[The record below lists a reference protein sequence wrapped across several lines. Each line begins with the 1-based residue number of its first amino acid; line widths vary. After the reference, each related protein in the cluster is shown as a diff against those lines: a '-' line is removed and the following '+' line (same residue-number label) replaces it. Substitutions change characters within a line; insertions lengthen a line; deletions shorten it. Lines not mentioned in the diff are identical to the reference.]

1 MFIEFSMSSVIMA
14 ILTTNIFIV
23 VCGLILKNKKLLV
36 SIGYKVLIVTIVFSV
51 IRLVLPVGIRNVTRN
66 IYYSDFIND
75 IISLLRQDLYKSSS
89 LYLSITLFLFITWMT
104 VTCYKG
110 YQYIREYRLA
120 HSFLISHCQEVTG
133 ESKYQDILS
142 SICQKHGKRNV
153 FRIYLVPSI
162 NAPYIMG
169 MIKPY
174 ILIPESIDY
183 TESELKFCIYHE
195 ANHHFHHDLCIKHFI
210 NLLAI
215 LYWWNPVCKCLM
227 EETDILLEMHNDNE
241 FAKDGLLQEYLS
253 CLIEIAKKG
262 CPNSATLPF
271 ALAISTNPS
280 LLEKR
285 FEIMVSCPKSRNRI
299 KQNFV
304 ITILTLILLLSY
316 VFAFENCFST
326 TFISDKLISSDNDTY
341 IIDNL
346 DGSYDV
352 YYDSIY
358 LETVLS
364 LEYYNKSIPIYT
376 NEGETK

>member
-51 IRLVLPVGIRNVTRN
+51 IRLVLPVDICVLSRN
-66 IYYSDFIND
+66 IYYSYFLNSA
-75 IISLLRQDLYKSSS
+75 ISFLRQDLYRSSE
-89 LYLSITLFLFITWMT
+89 LYLSISLIISIIMI
-104 VTCYKG
+104 VVSCYKG
-110 YQYIREYRLA
+110 YQYIRDYQLA
-120 HSFLISHCQEVTG
+120 HNFLRNHCIEVTE

-241 FAKDGLLQEYLS
+241 FAKEGLLQEYLS

-262 CPNSATLPF
+262 CQNSVTLPF

-316 VFAFENCFST
+316 VFAFENYFSNN
-326 TFISDKLISSDNDTY
+326 FIPKDFVSKENDTY
-341 IIDNL
+341 IVENL

-352 YYDSIY
+352 YYDGIY